1 MGNTSS
7 NASKQSEKQNLNK
20 ANTSYRKY
28 RVPEVRLK
36 DRFEPNEQTNYSN
49 IYETSVDKYDYLI
62 IFPLTEGP
70 FQSVIRD
77 DYDEPDSEF
86 ITWEK
91 ICQIW
96 QQAVPG
102 TDENKEQAVSKLAN
116 YWRKRTGT
124 EPNHGDSIRIKAW
137 LTIAREAIVD
147 QLSTSSGLQLRLS
160 AHETSNQIFCRIRAP
175 IKLLEIQANR
185 LKYRLRLK
193 GEIDPGSEEFWNREI
208 REYTGGVGRL
218 RAVEIEE
225 DKKIYT
231 KDEANIILEK
241 LYKCNKISASDLGVD
256 PINET
261 EKTWSRRVHALER
274 IADHVP
280 VYNKFIHYAPFY
292 IDTRYRYLY
301 QTYPSVRGKTLFLA
315 KDRMFLTKSIIDKY
329 FDCQLLSEKSHSS
342 QPVVDSIMALHDGN
356 RGEKVTI
363 DLLQRRWVYFWRP
376 SSKEVGSPTVSHP
389 AYEEDIELYWYLRP
403 FAQPLNDIRD
413 YFGEKIALYFAW
425 FGFYTYYLLI
435 PALLGIAME
444 VIFVV
449 RGYVDTVS
457 NFDYPTYG
465 FVLSIVLWATVYQ
478 IHWEIES
485 KVIALKW
492 GTRGFESAENDRPQ
506 FKPLPSQPTI
516 RSTINNRTI
525 ANFPDSART
534 GFIILSYLVLFLCI
548 LLDMAMNGGLFALE
562 ILYLDKHHY
571 LSNLS
576 WGVSVVLACLI
587 TVGSHFFKPVSRVL
601 TDMENHRTETDYE
614 DAQVGKILLFEAFNS
629 YGALFFTAF
638 IKGNVFN
645 ACSITCIYDLRQL
658 LIAII
663 LVRVIINILDLLN
676 PAIKSLLREYI
687 FTYQQK
693 KELKKK
699 AEATNNSGNA
709 NVSLLSSTDDIDENT
724 DFILETY
731 RLKHEG
737 TFDDYAYAVFQYG
750 SVLLFIAA
758 LPVQAVITICEN
770 LLKLRLDAWKLCQF
784 TRRPDVFLAED
795 VGKWSILMEIMSFI
809 GVVVTCSILVFS
821 TRSLDNYSYLFK
833 WLIFLSS
840 QQIIILIKFLIH
852 SSISIEPQWL
862 KEIDDRNNYVEDKW
876 VKGFEDDDDKNDAD
890 SLNSYLKGNLIDTI
904 DSDALNLYDLRKGQ
918 VITEE
923 EYKVIESL
931 ESKRRDL
938 LRELRYA
945 KDKLFEVYKTETYN
959 EVTGVGETK
968 HGLPLGRLSV
978 KVLEIQG
985 FSSDDSDRLSQKQ
998 VKVRVIIRGT
1008 KQGALVSA
1016 GPPVGPLSDTG
1027 IIKLTDEGNAS
1038 INQSLGPFAPIR
1050 TQDADAIFEILDMS
1064 PNSNEASIANA
1075 SIKLRELQDQL
1086 NHDLALHLKKQT
1098 NNTKKL
1104 SEAKLFVSVKF
1115 EYSKVVPLRNR
1126 IYSVQDKL
1134 RQLEKS
1140 LAAIKSGRNQGDDSN
1155 V

>member
-1 MGNTSS
+1 MGNASS

-36 DRFEPNEQTNYSN
+36 DRFEPNEQANYSN

-70 FQSVIRD
+70 FQSVIRE

-91 ICQIW
+91 ITQIW

-102 TDENKEQAVSKLAN
+102 TDENKELAVSKLAN

-274 IADHVP
+274 IADRVP
-280 VYNKFIHYAPFY
+280 
-292 IDTRYRYLY
+292 
-301 QTYPSVRGKTLFLA
+301 TYPSVRGKTLFLA
-315 KDRMFLTKSIIDKY
+315 KDRLFLTKSIIDKY

-342 QPVVDSIMALHDGN
+342 HPVVDSIMALHDGN

-376 SSKEVGSPTVSHP
+376 SSKEAGSPTVSHP
-389 AYEEDIELYWYLRP
+389 AYEEDVELYWYLRP

-425 FGFYTYYLLI
+425 F
-435 PALLGIAME
+435 
-444 VIFVV
+444 V
-449 RGYVDTVS
+449 RGYVDTVN
-457 NFDYPTYG
+457 NFDYPTYA
-465 FVLSIVLWATVYQ
+465 FVLCIILWATVYQ

-492 GTRGFESAENDRPQ
+492 GTRGFESAESDRPQ

-562 ILYLDKHHY
+562 ILYLDKHNY

-576 WGVSVVLACLI
+576 WAVSVVLACLI

-638 IKGNVFN
+638 VKGNVFN
-645 ACSITCIYDLRQL
+645 ACSITCIYDLREL

-663 LVRVIINILDLLN
+663 FVRVIINILDLLN
-676 PAIKSLLREYI
+676 PAITALLREYI

-699 AEATNNSGNA
+699 AEAANNSGNA
-709 NVSLLSSTDDIDENT
+709 NVSLLSATDDIDENT

-809 GVVVTCSILVFS
+809 
-821 TRSLDNYSYLFK
+821 
-833 WLIFLSS
+833 
-840 QQIIILIKFLIH
+840 
-852 SSISIEPQWL
+852 
-862 KEIDDRNNYVEDKW
+862 EDKW

-985 FSSDDSDRLSQKQ
+985 FSSDDTDRLSQKQ
-998 VKVRVIIRGT
+998 VKVRLIIRGT

-1050 TQDADAIFEILDMS
+1050 TQDADAVFEILDMS

-1140 LAAIKSGRNQGDDSN
+1140 LAAIKSGRNQVDDSN